1 MTTPERALVQALAAG
16 DERAFNEVVGRYH
29 RSLVRLAR
37 SYVRSEAVAEEVAQD
52 SWCAVVTGVERFE
65 GRSSFKTW
73 LFSIVV
79 NKARTRAERER
90 RTTPFSAL
98 ATTGEDGSPAAIED
112 RFAPDGAWSAPPR
125 AWDEPERRAVSLEL
139 REELRVALRELP
151 ERQRLVVTLRDVE
164 GLDPGEVCELLG
176 LSPGNERV
184 LLHRGRTRLRAEL
197 ERAMDSTAPARSQAV
212 RAAAVLGTSSAA
224 PIAPPRSP
232 SAARRTAGGRWSA
245 NRCGIIASR
254 MRST

>member
-1 MTTPERALVQALAAG
+1 MTQPERALVQALAAG

-37 SYVRSEAVAEEVAQD
+37 NYVRSDAIAEEVAQD
-52 SWCAVVTGVERFE
+52 AWCAVVTGIERFE

-90 RTTPFSAL
+90 RTTPFSAV
-98 ATTGEDGSPAAIED
+98 ASPDEDGSPLPIED
-112 RFAPDGAWSAPPR
+112 RFAPDGAWSSPPR
-125 AWDEPERRAVSLEL
+125 PWEDPERRAVSLEL
-139 REELRVALRELP
+139 RDALREALDELP

-164 GLDPGEVCELLG
+164 GLESEEACRLLD

-184 LLHRGRTRLRAEL
+184 LLHRGRSRLRAAL
-197 ERAMDSTAPARSQAV
+197 ERAMDG
-212 RAAAVLGTSSAA
+212 AALSA
-224 PIAPPRSP
+224 
-232 SAARRTAGGRWSA
+232 
-245 NRCGIIASR
+245 
-254 MRST
+254 

>member
-1 MTTPERALVQALAAG
+1 MMQPERALVQALAAG
-16 DERAFNEVVGRYH
+16 DERAFNEVVGRHH

-37 SYVRSEAVAEEVAQD
+37 NYVRSEAVAEEVAQD
-52 SWCAVVTGVERFE
+52 AWCAVVTGVERFE
-65 GRSSFKTW
+65 CRSSFKTW

-98 ATTGEDGSPAAIED
+98 AAPEEDGAPVPVED

-125 AWDEPERRAVSLEL
+125 PWDEPERRAISLEL
-139 REELRVALRELP
+139 RGELREALAELP

-164 GLDPGEVCELLG
+164 GLDSSEVCELLG
-176 LSPGNERV
+176 LSAGNERV

-197 ERAMDSTAPARSQAV
+197 ERTVD
-212 RAAAVLGTSSAA
+212 AAVLPAL
-224 PIAPPRSP
+224 
-232 SAARRTAGGRWSA
+232 
-245 NRCGIIASR
+245 
-254 MRST
+254 

>member
-1 MTTPERALVQALAAG
+1 MIQPERALVQALAAG

-52 SWCAVVTGVERFE
+52 TWCAVVTGVERFE

-98 ATTGEDGSPAAIED
+98 SAPEDDGPPLPVED
-112 RFAPDGAWSAPPR
+112 RFAPDGAWAAPPR
-125 AWDEPERRAVSLEL
+125 AWDEPERRAISLEL
-139 REELRVALRELP
+139 REELRLALRELP

-164 GLDPGEVCELLG
+164 GLDSCEVCELLG
-176 LSPGNERV
+176 LSAGNERV

-197 ERAMDSTAPARSQAV
+197 ERVLD
-212 RAAAVLGTSSAA
+212 AAALPV
-224 PIAPPRSP
+224 
-232 SAARRTAGGRWSA
+232 
-245 NRCGIIASR
+245 
-254 MRST
+254 